1 VTADPVPLQPGRAEL
16 ERLLVE
22 DNAALGRG
30 LSALARRHHGLGLL
44 LDWLEGAE
52 GSSWQAR
59 WVQLGEPA
67 DWQAAAGATTTWQRL
82 GMTAALTSL
91 LCHRILQPGYPWLFR
106 QRLQTLEALLFAAT
120 DQGEDARLVAAGRR
134 AGMSATMLGQA
145 LAVLS
150 YVLVHTG
157 RRLDRLTTAD
167 VLAYGQARR
176 ALGKPA
182 LGVAAAWQLLYEL
195 GIVDE
200 PAVAK
205 GVGGRVGQRTMAELV
220 DRYPIA
226 CRPVR
231 DLLVRYLEERAPA
244 MDYAS
249 LPALA
254 RRLVRLFWCDLER
267 HHPGIGSLHLSAE
280 VAAGWRRRALLRAD
294 GRPRRDAANLFTSVR
309 AFYLDIAQW
318 AAEDPGTWQ
327 RWVAPCPVTP
337 ADLRR
342 FAKAKHHQQ
351 AALHARIRTLAPPQ
365 PALVASTHRHL
376 VTAGELLAA
385 ASACQPGES
394 FTVGGHRYRRVTH
407 QHGHTHGLHAP
418 VLVKPTDQP
427 TRRAVNCQVDAAD
440 AFWTWAIIEVLRLT
454 GIRLEELLELT
465 HLSIRHYRLPGGELV
480 VLLQVAPSKTD
491 RERVI
496 PVCPELAH
504 VLAMVVARA
513 RGHQPAIP
521 LVERY
526 DHYERLTSAPLP
538 YLFQRSPNGIP
549 MVIGHQGARDAITRA
564 ATRAGLREVDGRPLR
579 LVPHDFRRLFA
590 TEAVNGG
597 LPIHI
602 AAKLLGHLD
611 LNTTK
616 GYVAVYPEQVV
627 RHFQAHLVRRR
638 AIRPSQEYREPTT
651 QEWDG
656 FEQHFRRRRMALGDC
671 YRPYGTDCP
680 HEHACVRCPM
690 LRMDPAQL
698 PRLLQI
704 EHDTHRLLTEA
715 QQQGWEGEAAGLQDT
730 LAHIADKQAQVQ
742 RIQTTSRGNTSTP
755 VWLTLSPAHA

>member
-1 VTADPVPLQPGRAEL
+1 VTAGQVAVQPGRAEL
-16 ERLLVE
+16 ARLLVE

-30 LSALARRHHGLGLL
+30 VSALRRREHGLGLL
-44 LDWLEGAE
+44 LDWLERADGP
-52 GSSWQAR
+52 SWQAR

-67 DWQAAAGATTTWQRL
+67 DWQAAAGTTSKWQRL

-91 LCHRILQPGYPWLFR
+91 LCHRVIQPGYPWLFG
-106 QRLQTLEALLFAAT
+106 QRLQTLEALLFATT
-120 DQGEDARLVAAGRR
+120 DRGEDARLVAAGRR
-134 AGMSATMLGQA
+134 AGISATMLGQA
-145 LAVLS
+145 LSVLS

-167 VLAYGQARR
+167 VLACGQARR
-176 ALGKPA
+176 ALGKPV
-182 LGVAAAWQLLYEL
+182 LGVAAAQQLLYEL
-195 GIVDE
+195 GIVE
-200 PAVAK
+200 QPAAAK
-205 GVGGRVGQRTMAELV
+205 AARWRVGQRTMAELV

-226 CRPVR
+226 YPPVR
-231 DLLVRYLEERAPA
+231 DLLVRYLDERTPA

-254 RRLVRLFWCDLER
+254 RRLAGQFWCDLER
-267 HHPGIGSLHLSAE
+267 HHPGISTLHLPPE

-294 GRPRRDAANLFTSVR
+294 GRPRRDIANLFTSVR
-309 AFYLDIAQW
+309 AFYLDLAQW
-318 AAEDPGTWQ
+318 AAEDPSTWQ

-342 FAKAKHHQQ
+342 FAKAKHHQR
-351 AALHARIRTLAPPQ
+351 AALHARIRTLAPLL
-365 PALVASTHRHL
+365 PAPVAATHQHLVA
-376 VTAGELLAA
+376 AGELLAA
-385 ASACQPGES
+385 ASACQPGET
-394 FTVGGHRYRRVTH
+394 FTVGGRSYRRVAP
-407 QHGHTHGLHAP
+407 QHGHTRGLHAP
-418 VLVKPTDQP
+418 VLVKPADQP
-427 TRRAVNCQVDAAD
+427 ARRAINCHTHEAD
-440 AFWTWAIIEVLRLT
+440 AFWAWAIIEVLRLT

-465 HLSIRHYRLPGGELV
+465 HLSIRHYRPPGGELV
-480 VLLQVAPSKTD
+480 VLLQIAPSKTD

-521 LVERY
+521 LVCRY

-538 YLFQRSPNGIP
+538 YLFQRSPNGTP
-549 MVIGHQGARDAITRA
+549 VVIGHQGARDAITRA
-564 ATRAGLREVDGRPLR
+564 VTRAGLHEVDGRPLR

-616 GYVAVYPEQVV
+616 GYVAVYPDQVV

-638 AIRPSQEYREPTT
+638 TIRPSQEYREPTR

-656 FEQHFRRRRMALGDC
+656 FEQHLRRRRMALGDC

-690 LRMDPAQL
+690 LRMDPTQL

-704 EHDTHRLLTEA
+704 EHDTHRLLAEA
-715 QQQGWEGEAAGLQDT
+715 HEKGWEGEAAGLEDT
-730 LAHIADKQAQVQ
+730 LGHIADKKAQVQ
-742 RIQTTSRGNTSTP
+742 RLQANSQGSTTP

>member
-1 VTADPVPLQPGRAEL
+1 MAVQPSRAEL
-16 ERLLVE
+16 ARLLAE

-30 LSALARRHHGLGLL
+30 ASALQRRHHGLGLL
-44 LDWLEGAE
+44 LGWLEHAE
-52 GSSWQAR
+52 APTWQAR
-59 WVQLGEPA
+59 WEQLGEPT
-67 DWQAAAGATTTWQRL
+67 DWQAAAGATTKWQRL
-82 GMTAALTSL
+82 GTTAALTSL
-91 LCHRILQPGYPWLFR
+91 LCHRIIQPSYPWLFR
-106 QRLQTLEALLFAAT
+106 QRLPTLQTLLFATT
-120 DQGEDARLVAAGRR
+120 DHGEHARLVAAGRR
-134 AGMSATMLGQA
+134 AGMSVTMLGQA
-145 LAVLS
+145 LSVLT
-150 YVLVHTG
+150 YVLVHSG
-157 RRLDRLTTAD
+157 RRLERLTTAD
-167 VLAYGQARR
+167 LLAYGQGRR
-176 ALGKPA
+176 ALGKPN
-182 LGVAAAWQLLYEL
+182 LGVVAAQQLLYEL
-195 GIVDE
+195 GIVDQ
-200 PAVAK
+200 PAPTK
-205 GVGGRVGQRTMAELV
+205 GVRWRVGQRTMAELV

-226 CRPVR
+226 CRPIR

-249 LPALA
+249 LPALT
-254 RRLVRLFWCDLER
+254 RRLAGQFWCDLER
-267 HHPGIGSLHLSAE
+267 HHPGISTLRLPPE
-280 VAAGWRRRALLRAD
+280 VAARWRRRALLRAD

-309 AFYLDIAQW
+309 AFYLDLAHW
-318 AAEDPGTWQ
+318 AAEDPTSWSA
-327 RWVAPCPVTP
+327 WVAPCPITP

-351 AALHARIRTLAPPQ
+351 AALHARIRTLAPVLPT
-365 PALVASTHRHL
+365 LVASTHQHL
-376 VTAGELLAA
+376 IAAGDLLATA
-385 ASACQPGES
+385 RARRLGES
-394 FTVGGHRYRRVTH
+394 FTVDGRCYRRVAP
-407 QHGHTHGLHAP
+407 QHGRTHGLHAP
-418 VLVKPTDQP
+418 VLVKPVDEP
-427 TRRAVNCQVDAAD
+427 ARRAINCQAYEAD
-440 AFWTWAIIEVLRLT
+440 AFWAWAIIEVLRLT

-465 HLSIRHYRLPGGELV
+465 HLSIRHYRLAGGELV

-504 VLAMVVARA
+504 VLAMIVARA
-513 RGHQPAIP
+513 RGTPPAIP

-538 YLFQRSPNGIP
+538 YLFQRSPNGTP
-549 MVIGHQGARDAITRA
+549 VVIGHQGARDAIARA
-564 ATRAGLREVDGRPLR
+564 VQRARLHDVDGQPLR

-616 GYVAVYPEQVV
+616 GYVAVYPDQVV

-638 AIRPSQEYREPTT
+638 ATRPTAEYREPTA

-656 FEQHFRRRRMALGDC
+656 FQQHFRRRQMALGNC
-671 YRPYGTDCP
+671 YRPYGSDCP

-704 EHDTHRLLTEA
+704 EHDTHRLLAEA
-715 QQQGWEGEAAGLQDT
+715 QHNGWEGEAAGLQDT
-730 LAHIADKQAQVQ
+730 LRHIADKKAQVQ
-742 RIQTTSRGNTSTP
+742 RIQASSSDATTP
-755 VWLTLSPAHA
+755 VWLTLSPAHS